1 MLLTIQHLVRMKG
14 SKIIVAINKDLNA
27 PIFEVADYG
36 IVGATTFPMLISVSA
51 ITPSPTQRFLP
62 SAPR

>member
-1 MLLTIQHLVRMKG
+1 MKG

-36 IVGATTFPMLISVSA
+36 IVGARTFPMLIRVSA
-51 ITPSPTQRFLP
+51 ITPSPTQGFIP